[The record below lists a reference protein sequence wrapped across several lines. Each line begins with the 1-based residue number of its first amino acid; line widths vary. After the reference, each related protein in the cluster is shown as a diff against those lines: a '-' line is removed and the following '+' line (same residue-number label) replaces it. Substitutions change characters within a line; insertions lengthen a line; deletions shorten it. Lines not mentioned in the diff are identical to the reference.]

1 MGRGRNM
8 VERYLVLKD
17 SNEEDILTL
26 STQEPEYD
34 ILFYFLVVNIHMI
47 RDVDSSNILPRKPFD
62 TEVVRLRVSKD
73 EFLEEY
79 EKHKIGLQMKGI
91 IW

>member
-1 MGRGRNM
+1 M
-8 VERYLVLKD
+8 VKRYVLVKD
-17 SNEEDILTL
+17 CNNEEVITL
-26 STQEPEYD
+26 STQEAEYD

-47 RDVDSSNILPRKPFD
+47 RDCDSSNILPRKPFD

-73 EFLEEY
+73 YFLKEY
-79 EKHKIGLQMKGI
+79 EKHKMGLQLKGI